1 MPNVGSG
8 PTTEPAPEPV
18 PAPGPTPDE
27 PVEPEDDESDGAA
40 GASFTSTVRTTT
52 YVDALSAPA
61 VRNGGIGDTG
71 EEGDEDDGGGIGT
84 TTSSGDVVDIGGG
97 IGFAVPEDWEV
108 LETDSGYALVG
119 TPGATFS
126 VQGIAGP
133 IDVAT
138 LVPAHMQA
146 IANGGLQD
154 MEYSDTQSLTLPSSS
169 IVEAAQVFYRGVYA
183 DQQNGAI
190 PIDGT
195 AFYFIT
201 QDGTGFVA
209 DIRAAQGLLNEGS
222 PLLPALNAMLN
233 EFVGSL

>member
-1 MPNVGSG
+1 M
-8 PTTEPAPEPV
+8 
-18 PAPGPTPDE
+18 
-27 PVEPEDDESDGAA
+27 
-40 GASFTSTVRTTT
+40 
-52 YVDALSAPA
+52 
-61 VRNGGIGDTG
+61 
-71 EEGDEDDGGGIGT
+71 
-84 TTSSGDVVDIGGG
+84 
-97 IGFAVPEDWEV
+97 
-108 LETDSGYALVG
+108 
-119 TPGATFS
+119 
-126 VQGIAGP
+126 QGIAGP

-169 IVEAAQVFYRGVYA
+169 VVEAAQVFYRGVYA

-233 EFVGSL
+233 EFVSSL